1 MPNFRKDSD
10 AFAVHKQ
17 RAISIS
23 PLSLDFTPN
32 KTGEFKK
39 FESKITSRLREV
51 AEDLSST
58 HK

>member
-1 MPNFRKDSD
+1 
-10 AFAVHKQ
+10 VHKM

-32 KTGEFKK
+32 ATHEFKK
-39 FESKITSRLREV
+39 FESSVASRIRRIALG
-51 AEDLSST
+51 LSST

>member
-10 AFAVHKQ
+10 AYVVHKLK
-17 RAISIS
+17 AISIS

-32 KTGEFKK
+32 KTEEFKK
-39 FESKITSRLREV
+39 FESKIASRLRKV
-51 AEDLSST
+51 TQRLTST